1 MKRINIITPITR
13 NINPN
18 NLLNLVFSL
27 SQQITENKFE
37 IMHIILNINPN
48 NNELNYVLNLLNIYK
63 FIRVIKI
70 ENKNINQARNFAIK
84 SFISN

>member
-1 MKRINIITPITR
+1 MKRNNIITPITR

-48 NNELNYVLNLLNIYK
+48 NNELNYVLNLLNIY
-63 FIRVIKI
+63 
-70 ENKNINQARNFAIK
+70 
-84 SFISN
+84 